1 MNTCVENVASEILTT
16 PRLAEEAA
24 HSLGESTIDLAVAT
38 NAANRTAPARHQAS
52 AESIRPQMRSVRAR
66 FPFLRI
72 AGLNAEHAP
81 RTPRIVH
88 VRMDSFFASVEQTLS
103 PELRGKPILLG
114 RNVVASASHDAIRCG
129 VKIGMSTSEA
139 LLLCPEALT
148 VAPQYAR
155 YGEIAERIR
164 RILKTYTP
172 DVETAGLDD
181 FYLDFANAKLTP
193 ETFEEMLLRMQTEI
207 RESTGLAVSVG
218 AACNRAMAAMASR
231 TAGPSRLRV
240 IAPGKEHD
248 FLAPLSADRLQGL
261 TRSQLNLLTAEGIL
275 TLGQLRLVPKP
286 VLVTAFGESMG
297 LQLWRQARGLDQPQT
312 TKTSN
317 PLTISRQAL
326 LENGSCDSQQ
336 LDGLLAY
343 LSDRL
348 CSALRDQQTAAL
360 AIDLSISYVDE
371 YATHQCIRLTRPT
384 SSPRDVRPIAKELF
398 TKLSSRPVAVRQI
411 SLAATV
417 PPSNPPE
424 EESFVAR
431 LKRRW
436 TLNREMALSAPCLS
450 R

>member
-240 IAPGKEHD
+240 IAPG
-248 FLAPLSADRLQGL
+248 
-261 TRSQLNLLTAEGIL
+261 IL